1 MSVNLNHL
9 LLNSSLRSCS
19 KYQDSYK
26 NLYHVSSSANSLYV
40 RKLIAAARIKQN
52 LSLIVYVHK
61 HIVYVH
67 TNTSCTYTL
76 EFVFM
81 CIQLDSVFMHAAG
94 PNLWNNL
101 PYQVRHAISYWT
113 LSIAQNSPFS
123 DLLFYWGMLLK
134 ILHLFCYDDWCLLSW
149 KPCRNI
155 FCLKIFL
162 ENLESPW
169 Q

>member
-67 TNTSCTYTL
+67 KLIVYVHKHIVYVHTNTSCTYTL

-101 PYQVRHAISYWT
+101 PYQVRHAISY
-113 LSIAQNSPFS
+113 
-123 DLLFYWGMLLK
+123 
-134 ILHLFCYDDWCLLSW
+134 
-149 KPCRNI
+149 
-155 FCLKIFL
+155 
-162 ENLESPW
+162 
-169 Q
+169 